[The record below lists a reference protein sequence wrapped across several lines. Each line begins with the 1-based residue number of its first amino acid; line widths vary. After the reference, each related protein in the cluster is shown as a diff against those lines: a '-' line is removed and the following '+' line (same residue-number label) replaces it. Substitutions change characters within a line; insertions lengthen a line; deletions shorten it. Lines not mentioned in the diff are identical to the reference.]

1 MEIKKNDSLINSHEN
16 EIDPKLEKITKIL
29 LRRFRELEV
38 DSDSKST
45 KKSQKE
51 EITKLLKGED
61 FLWNLIL

>member
-61 FLWNLIL
+61 FL

>member
-1 MEIKKNDSLINSHEN
+1 MGGLMEIKKNDSLINSHEN

-61 FLWNLIL
+61 FL